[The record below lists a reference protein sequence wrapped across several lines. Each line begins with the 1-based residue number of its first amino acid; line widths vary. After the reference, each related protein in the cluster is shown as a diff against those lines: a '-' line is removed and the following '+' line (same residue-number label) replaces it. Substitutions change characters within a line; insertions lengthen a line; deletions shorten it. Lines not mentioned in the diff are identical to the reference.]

1 MENRN
6 QEKKMENRFIDLP
19 GINNAR
25 DIGGYPAGGKHIRTG
40 ALLRSGKLCNA
51 GPGTLAVLSGKYH
64 VKYIV
69 DFRMAKGKDQVPD
82 PEVEGAEIIKL
93 PVVELEDYIAKAG
106 KPELADQY
114 LSGDGV
120 KDPKVL
126 FRLAYEYGMLSPD
139 MYLLLLFGE
148 RGRKAYRE
156 FFRLL
161 VSHDPE
167 QGAILWHCEDGK
179 DRAGLAAMLILSSLG
194 ADRKAVIEDYMLTNE
209 GNQARITKTRAAC
222 EAAGMTPDMTEA
234 MIFSNGGVF
243 GHYMTF
249 ALDTL
254 ENKYG
259 SVEGYVR
266 GELGVTA
273 EELELLREKYLE

>member
-1 MENRN
+1 MRN
-6 QEKKMENRFIDLP
+6 TFIDLP
-19 GINNAR
+19 GVNNAR
-25 DIGGYPAGGKHIRTG
+25 DLGGYPADGKRIRTG
-40 ALLRSGKLCNA
+40 VLLRSGKLCNA
-51 GPGTLAVLSGKYH
+51 EPEALALLSGKYR

-69 DFRMAKGKDQVPD
+69 DFRMAKGKDQIPD
-82 PEVEGAEIIKL
+82 PEVEGAEIVML
-93 PVVELEDYIAKAG
+93 SVVELEDYIAKAG

-114 LSGDGV
+114 LSGDGI

-139 MYLLLLFGE
+139 MYLLLLLGE
-148 RGRKAYRE
+148 RGKKAYRE

-161 VSHDPE
+161 ISHDPE

-179 DRAGLAAMLILSSLG
+179 DRAGLAAMLILSVLG
-194 ADRKAVIEDYMLTNE
+194 ADREAIIEDYMLTNE
-209 GNQARITKTRAAC
+209 GNQARIVKTRAAC
-222 EAAGMTPDMTEA
+222 EAAGMPLDMTEA

-243 GHYMTF
+243 EHYMTF

-259 SVEGYVR
+259 SIEGYVR
-266 GELGVTA
+266 EELGVTD
-273 EELELLREKYLE
+273 EELEILREKYLE